1 MQTENQ
7 TSKIKPADR
16 LASVSEYYFSK
27 KLKEVAQMNAEGKDV
42 ISLGIGSPD
51 MPPHKSVIERLGK
64 EAQRPDVHA
73 YQPYNGSDLLRGAY
87 ADWYEKWYGVKLNP
101 KNEVLPLLG
110 SKEGIMHICMAFLDA
125 GDKVLVPNPG
135 YPTYRAAVTLAGGEV
150 VEYALKAENDFY
162 PDFDEME
169 KQDLSRVKL
178 MFVNY
183 PNMPTGTHPTE
194 ELFKKLVEFAG
205 KHNILLVHD
214 NPYSFVRN
222 NLQLSILSIPGAWD
236 VAIEMNSTSKGHS
249 MAGWR
254 VGAVVGR
261 ADILSDILRF
271 KSNMDSGMFYPVQA
285 AAAEALSLG
294 NEWFDELNATYY
306 AREARGYELLDALG
320 CTYKKGQAGLFVWAA
335 MPADFEGDCFAFS
348 DKVLDECDVFVTP
361 GGIFGSEGN
370 KFIRISLC
378 MPEERLAEAAQRVK
392 TRFSK

>member
-1 MQTENQ
+1 MAKVEITP
-7 TSKIKPADR
+7 SHRMDSIK
-16 LASVSEYYFSK
+16 EYYFSK
-27 KLKEVAQMNAEGKDV
+27 KNREIAELRKAGRDI

-51 MPPHKSVIERLGK
+51 MPPAQAVIDRLAK

-73 YQPYNGSDLLRGAY
+73 YQPYNGSELLRKAY
-87 ADWYEKWYGVKLNP
+87 ADWYQKWYNVELDP
-101 KNEVLPLLG
+101 KTEVLPLLG

-135 YPTYRAAVTLAGGEV
+135 YPTYRAAVTLSGGEV
-150 VEYALKAENDFY
+150 MEYRLNAANGFY
-162 PDFDEME
+162 PDFEEIE
-169 KQDLSRVKL
+169 KQDLSGVKL

-183 PNMPTGTHPTE
+183 PNMPTGTHPTV
-194 ELFKKLVEFAG
+194 ELFEKLVAFAG

-222 NLQLSILSIPGAWD
+222 NLQLSILSIPGAKD

-254 VGAVVGR
+254 VGVVAGR
-261 ADILSDILRF
+261 ADIISDILRF

-285 AAAEALSLG
+285 AAAEALALG

-306 AREARGYELLDALG
+306 EREKNGYALLDALG
-320 CTYKKGQAGLFVWAA
+320 CNYAKGQAGLFVWAA
-335 MPADFEGDCFAFS
+335 MPENFEGDCFAFT

-361 GGIFGSEGN
+361 GGIFGSEGTQY
-370 KFIRISLC
+370 IRISLC
-378 MPEERLAEAAQRVK
+378 MPASRLAEAAERVK
-392 TRFSK
+392 ARFNK

>member
-1 MQTENQ
+1 MTKVNIAP
-7 TSKIKPADR
+7 SHRMDCIK
-16 LASVSEYYFSK
+16 EYYFSK
-27 KLKEVAQMNAEGKDV
+27 KNREIAELRKAGRDI

-51 MPPHKSVIERLGK
+51 MPPAQAVIDRLGK

-73 YQPYNGSDLLRGAY
+73 YQPYNGSELLRKAY
-87 ADWYEKWYGVKLNP
+87 ADWYEKWYNVKLDP
-101 KNEVLPLLG
+101 KSEVLPLLG
-110 SKEGIMHICMAFLDA
+110 SKEGIMHICMAFLDE

-150 VEYALKAENDFY
+150 LEYKLNAANGFY
-162 PDFDEME
+162 PNFEE
-169 KQDLSRVKL
+169 IEAEDLSKVKL

-183 PNMPTGTHPTE
+183 PNMPTGTHPTV
-194 ELFKKLVEFAG
+194 ELFEKLVAFAA

-222 NLQLSILSIPGAWD
+222 NLQLSILSIDGARD

-254 VGAVVGR
+254 VGVVAGR

-271 KSNMDSGMFYPVQA
+271 KSNMDSGMFFPVQA
-285 AAAEALSLG
+285 AAAEALALG

-320 CTYKKGQAGLFVWAA
+320 CNYVKGQAGLFVWAA
-335 MPADFEGDCFAFS
+335 MPEDFDGDCFAFS
-348 DKVLDECDVFVTP
+348 DKVLNECDVFVTP

-370 KFIRISLC
+370 KYIRISLC
-378 MPEERLAEAAQRVK
+378 MPADRLAEAAERVK
-392 TRFSK
+392 SRFVK

>member
-1 MQTENQ
+1 MAKVEIRP
-7 TSKIKPADR
+7 SHRMDSIK
-16 LASVSEYYFSK
+16 EYYFSK
-27 KLKEVAQMNAEGKDV
+27 KNREIAELRKQGRDI

-51 MPPHKSVIERLGK
+51 MPPHQRVIDRLAT

-73 YQPYNGSDLLRGAY
+73 YQPYNGSELLREAY
-87 ADWYEKWYGVKLNP
+87 AEWYAKWYNVKLNP

-150 VEYALKAENDFY
+150 LEYHLNESTDFY
-162 PDFDEME
+162 PDFEAIE
-169 KQDLSRVKL
+169 KEDLSKVKL

-183 PNMPTGTHPTE
+183 PNMPTGTLPTV
-194 ELFKKLVEFAG
+194 ELFEKLVAFAQ

-222 NLQLSILSIPGAWD
+222 DLQLSLLSIPGAWD

-254 VGAVVGR
+254 VGVVVGR
-261 ADILSDILRF
+261 SEWIADILRF
-271 KSNMDSGMFYPVQA
+271 KSNMDSGMFFPVQA
-285 AAAEALSLG
+285 AAAEALALE

-306 AREARGYELLDALG
+306 ARETEGYALLDALG
-320 CTYKKGQAGLFVWAA
+320 CEYRKNQAGLFVWAKI
-335 MPADFEGDCFAFS
+335 PASFEGDCFAFS
-348 DKVLDECDVFVTP
+348 DKVLEECDVFVTP
-361 GGIFGSEGN
+361 GGIFGSEGERY
-370 KFIRISLC
+370 IRISLC
-378 MPEERLAEAAQRVK
+378 MPKERLAEAAERVK
-392 TRFSK
+392 SRFTK